1 MIYEKL
7 LQNGFKQYGN
17 WYCSDYISVNL
28 FTKEIKSAN
37 NKKTI
42 FSIDCKQL
50 TYEKIIE
57 VNHLLAQIQYHCL
70 E

>member
-7 LQNGFKQYGN
+7 LNNGFKQYGN

-37 NKKTI
+37 NKTMRFEI
-42 FSIDCKQL
+42 ECKEL
-50 TYEKIIE
+50 TFEKIIE
-57 VNHLLAQIQYHCL
+57 INLLISQIQYHCL
-70 E
+70 